1 MASIGS
7 IGNGGTA
14 TTHSEPNNLVAY
26 HEFEIVGRDNSMI
39 ARLAKLLFVG
49 LIFSATCAPATEL
62 IVQKGVSVSRSLAG
76 QVFVGTEEP
85 LSGVTV
91 ELCSPDWKDVIA
103 SAKTDNK
110 GHFSLEPITRSK
122 LFYVRV
128 SAPNMNI
135 YQLRVRID
143 KHAEQGLNIHLSVA
157 T

>member
-1 MASIGS
+1 MMLRVARVLLAG
-7 IGNGGTA
+7 
-14 TTHSEPNNLVAY
+14 LV
-26 HEFEIVGRDNSMI
+26 
-39 ARLAKLLFVG
+39 L
-49 LIFSATCAPATEL
+49 SATCAHATEL
-62 IVQKGVSVSRSLAG
+62 VVQKWVSVSRSLAG
-76 QVFVGTEEP
+76 QVVVFGTDEP

-110 GHFSLEPITRSK
+110 GHFSLEPVAKSK

-128 SAPNMNI
+128 SVPNMET

-143 KHAEQGLNIHLSVA
+143 KHAGQELNIRLSVA

>member
-1 MASIGS
+1 MISIGW
-7 IGNGGTA
+7 
-14 TTHSEPNNLVAY
+14 
-26 HEFEIVGRDNSMI
+26 DNSMI
-39 ARLAKLLFVG
+39 ARMAKLLLVG
-49 LIFSATCAPATEL
+49 LVFSATCAHATEL
-62 IVQKGVSVSRSLAG
+62 VVQKKISVSHSLAG
-76 QVFVGTEEP
+76 QVVAFGTEEP

-103 SAKTDNK
+103 SAKTDNT
-110 GHFSLEPITRSK
+110 GHFSLEPIMKSK

-143 KHAEQGLNIHLSVA
+143 KRAEQGLNIHLSVA